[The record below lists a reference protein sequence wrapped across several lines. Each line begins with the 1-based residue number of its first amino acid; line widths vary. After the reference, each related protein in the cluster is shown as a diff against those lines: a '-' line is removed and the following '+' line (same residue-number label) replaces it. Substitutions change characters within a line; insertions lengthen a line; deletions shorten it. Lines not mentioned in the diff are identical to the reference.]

1 MICNIFVNANIQ
13 EKKVETS
20 KYISNKLGIIQQFFQ
35 CSIKIH
41 INTHKLNLI
50 DIGSYVSTNVGVR
63 PELSLA
69 MKVFLVF
76 GPGG

>member
-1 MICNIFVNANIQ
+1 MR
-13 EKKVETS
+13 VETS
-20 KYISNKLGIIQQFFQ
+20 LYISNKLGIIQQFFQ
-35 CSIKIH
+35 CSIKYILTR
-41 INTHKLNLI
+41 IDLYNLI
-50 DIGSYVSTNVGVR
+50 DISSYVSTNVGVR